1 MDTVVLIV
9 PTMLTLRTGIQNGD
23 RDMLHLFLIK
33 ADPSLTILP
42 QTCTNKFK
50 QKILTRYGD
59 MRKVFTT

>member
-1 MDTVVLIV
+1 
-9 PTMLTLRTGIQNGD
+9 
-23 RDMLHLFLIK
+23 MLHLFLIK